1 MIGTH
6 FSIMVMGSATV
17 STTMVNGHPMSGYS
31 YGNCSWRC
39 SHFRWRVKVSMGGTS
54 SDLPSSHLQL
64 KHFIPPP
71 CNTPM
76 TSECETETGEKELF
90 LGQRWTS
97 APASARLAPAL
108 GHPAS
113 VAARPPWLPQSLQ
126 ALPRPHSWFLWTA
139 VRMLWLGSQLWGLE
153 AVLLVCELSCLRPA
167 AAAATSFVM
176 SAARPA
182 TLIAQRLWEGE
193 KTEVSP
199 WKSPIGSCL
208 PFPLLVGT
216 WLWVGLVTPAWP
228 AGHPGAG
235 QRSARWKHSFTVAL
249 PLPSILQKLSF
260 SFLRFGCRSA
270 DSCFSTRFTR
280 PAGPSCWLVEHSR
293 VAQLPLI
300 GVQQLGKFASK
311 FKAELHNDVVAA

>member
-31 YGNCSWRC
+31 YGYCSWRC

-54 SDLPSSHLQL
+54 SDLPSPHLQL

-126 ALPRPHSWFLWTA
+126 ALPRPHSWFL
-139 VRMLWLGSQLWGLE
+139 
-153 AVLLVCELSCLRPA
+153 
-167 AAAATSFVM
+167 
-176 SAARPA
+176 
-182 TLIAQRLWEGE
+182 
-193 KTEVSP
+193 
-199 WKSPIGSCL
+199 
-208 PFPLLVGT
+208 
-216 WLWVGLVTPAWP
+216 
-228 AGHPGAG
+228 
-235 QRSARWKHSFTVAL
+235 
-249 PLPSILQKLSF
+249 
-260 SFLRFGCRSA
+260 
-270 DSCFSTRFTR
+270 
-280 PAGPSCWLVEHSR
+280 
-293 VAQLPLI
+293 
-300 GVQQLGKFASK
+300 
-311 FKAELHNDVVAA
+311 